1 MSSSDEK
8 KSPRSGWR
16 WSSAERGGY
25 GKQWRKLRKVVLE
38 RDQYL
43 CQCVYCKQSGSPRLA
58 SEVDHVVSK
67 AKAIMLGWSQSSIDA
82 LSNLQAI
89 NKDCHERKTREEK
102 GHTYYGPRPTIG
114 ADGYPVAG

>member
-1 MSSSDEK
+1 MASSK
-8 KSPRSGWR
+8 TGWK
-16 WSSAERGGY
+16 WSSADKHGY

-43 CQCVYCKQSGSPRLA
+43 CQCTYCKESGSPRLA

-67 AKAIMLGWSQSSIDA
+67 ARARVLGWSAEQTDA
-82 LSNLQAI
+82 LNNLQAI

-114 ADGYPVAG
+114 EDGYPVARTGTG